1 MLLNEYKEILAERL
15 RKVEEIEKE
24 AEALL
29 KRLGLLPLFERA
41 IEEKDGFKRDLILMD
56 GVADLTIDNTVTV
69 ASLSRLIDRCVELN
83 ETVKGVPS
91 SSKASITGSAL
102 YTLLWEVKSVLRQQK
117 S

>member
-1 MLLNEYKEILAERL
+1 MLLNEYRKILAERL

-24 AEALL
+24 AEGLL

-41 IEEKDGFKRDLILMD
+41 IEEKDGFERDVILRD
-56 GVADLTIDNTVTV
+56 GVADLTIDNTATV
-69 ASLSRLIDRCVELN
+69 AGLSRLIDRCVDLD

-91 SSKASITGSAL
+91 SSRASITGGTL
-102 YTLLWEVKSVLRQQK
+102 YTLLWEVKSVLQQQK